1 MAYMPSLLFIWGVVM
16 KKLSRQKLTEL
27 GWIVFLS
34 LIWFGIGWVA
44 NGRFQPTEQALFS
57 QVLNGLSSNQVG
69 NVPEKRELTYA
80 ALRGLIARLGDPH
93 AAFLEPATAQRFQDD
108 FDGRTGV
115 IGMFPELL
123 DGQWLIT
130 VVMPDQPA
138 FEAGLQTGDRLRYID
153 NTPVTAETSSAEIT
167 LLIRGPVGQPAQI
180 VVERDG
186 QERLFTPIRQ
196 TRLVAGE
203 PQILDGN
210 IAYLPQYTF
219 TSNAPEVVAEAL
231 RPLLA
236 QQPDALIWDLRSN
249 GGGSMEATQK
259 VLSYFIE
266 DGVLFLA
273 ELSNGRQRSFEA
285 NGQTLALEIP
295 LVVLIGERTYSSA
308 ETAAIAIADHQRGTL
323 IGQTTHGKGTI
334 QEAVGLVD
342 GSMLQYT
349 VAYWLSPNGQ
359 NYDGKGVPP
368 DLFIADD
375 PTTDTD
381 EVLEFALTYIRD
393 NLLSGN
399 R

>member
-1 MAYMPSLLFIWGVVM
+1 ME
-16 KKLSRQKLTEL
+16 KLSRQKLREL

-130 VVMPDQPA
+130 VVMPDLPA

-153 NTPVTAETSSAEIT
+153 NMPITAETSSAEIT

-186 QERLFTPIRQ
+186 EERLFTPIRQ
-196 TRLVAGE
+196 ARLVAGE

-249 GGGSMEATQK
+249 GGGSMDATQK

-342 GSMLQYT
+342 GSKLQYT

-375 PTTDTD
+375 PMTDTD

>member
-80 ALRGLIARLGDPH
+80 ALRGLIARLGDPN

-153 NTPVTAETSSAEIT
+153 NMPVTAETSSAEIT